1 MKTVKLWDGI
11 RVTTTDASE
20 IFETLSE
27 LWDAIHIED
36 KEAQTEII
44 RQLYCFGKVDL
55 SAAYG
60 QMVILTVYIKKED
73 NR

>member
-1 MKTVKLWDGI
+1 MRTIKLWDGI
-11 RVTTTDASE
+11 RVTTTGASE
-20 IFETLSE
+20 IFETPSE

-44 RQLYCFGKVDL
+44 RQLYCFGKADL

-60 QMVILTVYIKKED
+60 QTVILTVYIKKED